1 MRRLLL
7 LGLVVGCAASVAPD
21 LGVEKCA
28 PTVRVDEE
36 PSLVSPDGPLD
47 LETMTLEAE
56 VVSGIVSATL
66 ELVFKNDLGRVLE
79 GQLLVPLPDGATL
92 DGFALDVGGAMREGT
107 LVERERARV
116 AFESVER
123 RGVDPGL
130 VEWSHGSTFRARVY
144 PIPAHG
150 RRRARIRFSQEVGS
164 RVVLDFG
171 PRLRGELVDGY
182 VIVPVKGRV
191 VRDLAVQK
199 WAEGTRDG
207 SGAFLAQIPVGPPR
221 DVPLPPRVT
230 VIDDVSLGALG
241 RDRAKERQVIERA
254 LQGVSELRL
263 VTFAHE
269 VLSVEKCGSVGELV
283 ARLESAAVDG
293 AARLSCLDLAKLESD
308 TDTFVVLSD
317 GVAALGTAAT
327 PSAKRTV
334 CLSSGRGA
342 DLAALERL
350 GTVVNLAELGVDEAV
365 KRVRSLPRSVEVP
378 GALEVFPGRL
388 RGDVLTVAGRVSEGV
403 KSIDVLVTEGP
414 EIRRFTVPLAL
425 AEGAS
430 RVLARRRVES
440 LLEARPVDVAAVISL
455 AKAEKLATPYT
466 SFVVLETLDD
476 YRRYG
481 IEPPPELVPQVS
493 VEKKALITEMYDVA
507 DIISNAV
514 LPQPELGLPAS
525 PRHDQERPERVALEH
540 KEAYQALAAEG
551 RHWSRPE
558 KEQRSLDTF
567 ADDDV
572 GVFLRRP
579 TVGPGE
585 GQVGYNFTSRSGDDN
600 QRAAILN
607 ATARR
612 REVVEGQVARLTQ
625 LRTTIEQD
633 RAALRNASRDIGV
646 ADMADPEL
654 SSGGTGIEVAPTAPA
669 RHLPA
674 GIAALASAT
683 DLDGVY
689 FHVRSMDPAFFA
701 DAAEIYAGHGERVR
715 AIRVLTNLAALDPGD
730 PATLRVLAYR
740 LEELHETTLALEV
753 LERVASLRPE
763 EPQSFR
769 DLALLEADLGNISS
783 ATANLTK
790 VEQGKWDSRFPG
802 IDKIAA
808 RERAHLV
815 HPETVRSDL
824 RVVLTWDAD
833 ACDVDLWVTE
843 PSGEKVLYNHPT
855 SKEGGHLSADF
866 TQGYGPEEFV
876 LAHAPRGT
884 YKIEANFYGDR
895 RQTRT
900 TDTTIKATI
909 ATDYGSP
916 DEKREVFLHRM
927 SERKEIVEIARVT
940 MK

>member
-7 LGLVVGCAASVAPD
+7 LGLVVGCAASVAND
-21 LGVEKCA
+21 AGERRCA
-28 PTVRVDEE
+28 PTARVDEE

-47 LETMTLEAE
+47 LETLTLEAE

-66 ELVFKNDLGRVLE
+66 DLVFKNDLARVLE
-79 GQLLVPLPDGATL
+79 GQLMVPLPDGAML
-92 DGFALDVGGAMREGT
+92 DGFALDVGGEMREGT

-144 PIPAHG
+144 PIPARG
-150 RRRARIRFSQEVGS
+150 RRHARIHFSQEVGS

-207 SGAFLAQIPVGPPR
+207 SGAFLAQVPVGRPR

-230 VIDDVSLGALG
+230 VIDDVSKGALG
-241 RDRAKERQVIERA
+241 RDRVRERQVLERA
-254 LQGVSELRL
+254 LQGGSELRL

-269 VLSVEKCGSVGELV
+269 VLSVEKVASVGDLV
-283 ARLESAAVDG
+283 AKLDAAVLDG

-308 TDTFVVLSD
+308 TDALIVLTD

-327 PSAKRTV
+327 PGTKRTV
-334 CLSSGRGA
+334 SLASGRGA
-342 DLAALERL
+342 DLAALGKL
-350 GTVVNLAELGVDEAV
+350 GEVVNLAELGVDEAV
-365 KRVRSLPRSVEVP
+365 KCVRSLPRSVEVP

-388 RGDVLTVAGRVSEGV
+388 RGDVLTVAGRLPESA

-414 EIRRFTVPLAL
+414 EIRRFTVPLAA

-440 LLEARPVDVAAVISL
+440 LLQARPVDVAAVISL
-455 AKAEKLATPYT
+455 AKAERLATPYT
-466 SFVVLETLDD
+466 SFVVLETFED

-481 IEPPPELVPQVS
+481 VDPPESDTLARRLKLGIEALQTDKFAKAEDIFEQVL
-493 VEKKALITEMYDVA
+493 EKDPWNEHAQKFL
-507 DIISNAV
+507 
-514 LPQPELGLPAS
+514 ELA
-525 PRHDQERPERVALEH
+525 
-540 KEAYQALAAEG
+540 KEG
-551 RHWSRPE
+551 RHWEEGARFAGKSEREGTPFLVERSEEPNTYTPSNKVVMFPE
-558 KEQRSLDTF
+558 DLFWRERVQRRGIGIST
-567 ADDDV
+567 
-572 GVFLRRP
+572 R
-579 TVGPGE
+579 GE
-585 GQVGYNFTSRSGDDN
+585 DQGFF
-600 QRAAILN
+600 
-607 ATARR
+607 RR

-625 LRTTIEQD
+625 LRTSLETD
-633 RAALRNASRDIGV
+633 RATLARLYQNPEHAIGV
-646 ADMADPEL
+646 SDEL
-654 SSGGTGIEVAPTAPA
+654 SSGGTGIEVAPTAPP

-689 FHVRSMDPAFFA
+689 FHVRSMDPAFFV
-701 DAAEIYAGHGERVR
+701 DAAEIYAAHNQHAR
-715 AIRVLTNLAALDPGD
+715 AVRVLTNLAALDPGD

-769 DLALLEADLGNISS
+769 DLALLQADLGNVSS
-783 ATANLTK
+783 ATANLAK
-790 VEQGKWDSRFPG
+790 VERGKWDSRFPE

-808 RERAHLV
+808 RERAHLTQ
-815 HPETVRSDL
+815 PTATALDL

-833 ACDVDLWVTE
+833 ATDVDLWVTE
-843 PSGEKVLYNHPT
+843 PSGEKVLYSHPT
-855 SKEGGHLSADF
+855 SKEGGHLSKDF

-876 LAHAPRGT
+876 LAHAPRGD
-884 YKIEANFYGDR
+884 YRIEAHFYGDR
-895 RQTRT
+895 RQTRA

-909 ATDYGSP
+909 FTDYGAP
-916 DEKREVFLHRM
+916 EEKREVFLHRM